1 MSIDTDLLW
10 DAWSES
16 PQREKLVDQAA
27 EEILCNDPTLFAE
40 AMAER
45 ISCMDIV
52 NLRKVFTE
60 PDEFVRMVKFDLM
73 DYVNDKAEARVN
85 SDWENLQLAMKEQAE
100 LRRFEDES

>member
-1 MSIDTDLLW
+1 MIDIDLVW

-27 EEILCNDPTLFAE
+27 EEILCNDPVLFAE

-45 ISCMDIV
+45 VSDMGIA

-73 DYVNDKAEARVN
+73 DYVNDQAEARVN
-85 SDWENLQLAMKEQAE
+85 SDWENLQLALKEQAE
-100 LRRFEDES
+100 LRRAE